1 MKFNICPNC
10 GAHLDFG
17 EQCDCLRKR
26 EAEETKKGG
35 EQSVADKPAPAG
47 GTLSRGQDRA
57 VGV

>member
-17 EQCDCLRKR
+17 EQCDCLRKHGT
-26 EAEETKKGG
+26 EETEKGG
-35 EQSVADKPAPAG
+35 EQRAEDKPAPAG
-47 GTLSRGQDRA
+47 GKLPRGQDKA